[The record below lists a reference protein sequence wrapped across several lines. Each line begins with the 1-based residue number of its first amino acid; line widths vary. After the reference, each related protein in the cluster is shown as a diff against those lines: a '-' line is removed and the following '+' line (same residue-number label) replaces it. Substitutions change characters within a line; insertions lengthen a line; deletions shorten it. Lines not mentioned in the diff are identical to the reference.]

1 MVLIRVSL
9 VTGAAGHLVVAS
21 RAMGTSSSEKWLC
34 RFFAHILSR
43 FLLLLTFRNLL
54 CILDI
59 RVPSES

>member
-9 VTGAAGHLVVAS
+9 VTGAVGHLVVAS
-21 RAMGTSSSEKWLC
+21 WAIGTSSERWLC